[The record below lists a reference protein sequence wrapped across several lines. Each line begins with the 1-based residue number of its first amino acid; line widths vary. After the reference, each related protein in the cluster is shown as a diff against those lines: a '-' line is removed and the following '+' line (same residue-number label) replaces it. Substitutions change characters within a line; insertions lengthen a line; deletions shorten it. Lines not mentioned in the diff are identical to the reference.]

1 MPSAS
6 RKIISFPKQPVRRG
20 EYELAFLPAALEI
33 TETPASPAG
42 RAIAATII
50 AVFCLA
56 FVWACFGT
64 VDIVAAAQ
72 GKIIPS
78 GRTKLIQPFETG
90 VVRAIHVRDG
100 QSVKAGEVLIELDPT
115 MTEAE
120 EGHLMSDLIAAELD
134 VARLRAALAG
144 QAEFAPPAGASA
156 AQIEMHRQFLT
167 SQSAELNAKLAEVD
181 RQISQKEAERASV
194 SATIGKLQVTI
205 PVLQERVDLRKYLYG
220 KELGSKITYLTEYQD
235 LLSMQQDLVV
245 QKSRLNE
252 AEAAVSAL

>member
-1 MPSAS
+1 MAAMQNFTSCKLVSMPSAN
-6 RKIISFPKQPVRRG
+6 RKIIAFPKQPVRRG

-64 VDIVAAAQ
+64 VDIVATAP

-90 VVRAIHVRDG
+90 VVRAINVRNG
-100 QSVKAGEVLIELDPT
+100 QSVKAGDVLIELDPT

-120 EGHLMSDLIAAELD
+120 EGHLKSDLTA
-134 VARLRAALAG
+134 ARLDAARLHAAIAG
-144 QAEFAPPAGASA
+144 QTEFEAPPGATD
-156 AQIEMHRQFLT
+156 AQIEM
-167 SQSAELNAKLAEVD
+167 
-181 RQISQKEAERASV
+181 
-194 SATIGKLQVTI
+194 
-205 PVLQERVDLRKYLYG
+205 
-220 KELGSKITYLTEYQD
+220 
-235 LLSMQQDLVV
+235 
-245 QKSRLNE
+245 
-252 AEAAVSAL
+252 